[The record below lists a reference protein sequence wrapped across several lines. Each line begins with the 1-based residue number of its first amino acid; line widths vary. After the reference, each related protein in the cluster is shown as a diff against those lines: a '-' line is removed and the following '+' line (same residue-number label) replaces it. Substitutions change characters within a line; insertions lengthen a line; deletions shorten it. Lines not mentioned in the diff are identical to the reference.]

1 MNGYVLIKVIEYLL
15 VIADSIPQEVGDAF
29 LTQVEAICSHFG
41 PSSLDFA
48 HVRLVPSI
56 HSRRPPSPSTR
67 CSHRR
72 WLPACPAVL
81 SFSPSHVASSP
92 LLAAS
97 ASASS
102 STSASIST
110 LASISTSEHPEG
122 LQRRR
127 SLSVDIV
134 VKKTTALQPDGMKT
148 ITVDIRDDAKA

>member
-48 HVRLVPSI
+48 HVRPVPSI
-56 HSRRPPSPSTR
+56 HSRRPPTPSTR

-81 SFSPSHVASSP
+81 SSSPSHVASSP

-102 STSASIST
+102 SAS
-110 LASISTSEHPEG
+110 ASISTSEHPEG

-134 VKKTTALQPDGMKT
+134 VKKTTALQPDEMKT
-148 ITVDIRDDAKA
+148 ITVDIREGH

>member
-48 HVRLVPSI
+48 HVRPVPSI

-81 SFSPSHVASSP
+81 SSSPSHVASSP

-102 STSASIST
+102 STS
-110 LASISTSEHPEG
+110 ASISTSEHPEG

-134 VKKTTALQPDGMKT
+134 VKKTTALQPDEMKT
-148 ITVDIRDDAKA
+148 ITVDIREGH

>member
-48 HVRLVPSI
+48 HVRPVPSI
-56 HSRRPPSPSTR
+56 HSRRPLSPSTR
-67 CSHRR
+67 CSRRR

-81 SFSPSHVASSP
+81 SFSPFHVASSP

-102 STSASIST
+102 SAS
-110 LASISTSEHPEG
+110 ASISTSEHPEG

-134 VKKTTALQPDGMKT
+134 VKKTTALQPDEMKT
-148 ITVDIRDDAKA
+148 ITVDIRDDAEA

>member
-48 HVRLVPSI
+48 HVRPLPSL
-56 HSRRPPSPSTR
+56 HGRRPPSPSTR
-67 CSHRR
+67 CSRRR

-81 SFSPSHVASSP
+81 SSSPSHVASSP

-97 ASASS
+97 AS
-102 STSASIST
+102 
-110 LASISTSEHPEG
+110 ASISTSEHPEG

-134 VKKTTALQPDGMKT
+134 VKKTTALQPDEMKT
-148 ITVDIRDDAKA
+148 ITVGATIDADA

>member
-48 HVRLVPSI
+48 HVRPVPSI

-67 CSHRR
+67 YSRRR

-81 SFSPSHVASSP
+81 SPSPSHVASSP

-102 STSASIST
+102 SAS
-110 LASISTSEHPEG
+110 ASISTSEHPEG

-134 VKKTTALQPDGMKT
+134 VKKTTALQPDEMKT
-148 ITVDIRDDAKA
+148 ITVDIREGH

>member
-48 HVRLVPSI
+48 HVRPVPFL

-67 CSHRR
+67 CSHRL

-81 SFSPSHVASSP
+81 SSSPSHVASSP

-102 STSASIST
+102 SAS
-110 LASISTSEHPEG
+110 ASISTSEHPEG

-134 VKKTTALQPDGMKT
+134 VKKTTALQPDEMKT

>member
-48 HVRLVPSI
+48 HVRPVPSI
-56 HSRRPPSPSTR
+56 HNRRPPSPSTR
-67 CSHRR
+67 CSRR
-72 WLPACPAVL
+72 LWLPACPAVL
-81 SFSPSHVASSP
+81 SSSPSHVASSP

-102 STSASIST
+102 STSIST

-134 VKKTTALQPDGMKT
+134 VKKTTALQPDEMKT
-148 ITVDIRDDAKA
+148 ITVSMNKAAKA

>member
-48 HVRLVPSI
+48 HVRPVPSI
-56 HSRRPPSPSTR
+56 HNRRPPSPSTR
-67 CSHRR
+67 CSRRR
-72 WLPACPAVL
+72 WLLACPAVL
-81 SFSPSHVASSP
+81 SSSPSHVASSP

-97 ASASS
+97 
-102 STSASIST
+102 TSASAST

-134 VKKTTALQPDGMKT
+134 VKKTTALQPDEMKT
-148 ITVDIRDDAKA
+148 ITVDIREGH

>member
-48 HVRLVPSI
+48 HVCPVPSI
-56 HSRRPPSPSTR
+56 HNRRPPSPSIR
-67 CSHRR
+67 CSHRL

-81 SFSPSHVASSP
+81 SSSPSHVASSP

-97 ASASS
+97 A
-102 STSASIST
+102 SASIST

-134 VKKTTALQPDGMKT
+134 VKKTTALQPDEMKT

>member
-48 HVRLVPSI
+48 HVRPVPSI

-67 CSHRR
+67 CSRRR

-81 SFSPSHVASSP
+81 SSSPSHVASSP

-102 STSASIST
+102 STS
-110 LASISTSEHPEG
+110 ASISTSEHPEG

-134 VKKTTALQPDGMKT
+134 VKKTTALQPDEMKT
-148 ITVDIRDDAKA
+148 ITVDIREVAKA

>member
-48 HVRLVPSI
+48 HVRPVPSI
-56 HSRRPPSPSTR
+56 HSRRPPTPSTR
-67 CSHRR
+67 CSRRR

-81 SFSPSHVASSP
+81 SSSPSHVASSP

-102 STSASIST
+102 STS
-110 LASISTSEHPEG
+110 ASISTSEHPEG

-134 VKKTTALQPDGMKT
+134 VKKTTALQPDEMKT

>member
-48 HVRLVPSI
+48 HVRPVPSI

-67 CSHRR
+67 CSRRR

-81 SFSPSHVASSP
+81 SSSPSHVASSP

-97 ASASS
+97 A

-134 VKKTTALQPDGMKT
+134 VKKTTALQPDEMKT

>member
-15 VIADSIPQEVGDAF
+15 VIADSFPQEVGDAF

-48 HVRLVPSI
+48 HVCLILSL
-56 HSRRPPSPSTR
+56 HGRRPPSPSTR

-72 WLPACPAVL
+72 WFPACPAVL
-81 SFSPSHVASSP
+81 PSSPSHVASSP

-97 ASASS
+97 SSA
-102 STSASIST
+102 
-110 LASISTSEHPEG
+110 SEHPEG

-134 VKKTTALQPDGMKT
+134 VKKATALQPDEMKT
-148 ITVDIRDDAKA
+148 ITVGATEGTDA

>member
-48 HVRLVPSI
+48 HVRPVPFL

-67 CSHRR
+67 CSRRR
-72 WLPACPAVL
+72 WFPACPAVL
-81 SFSPSHVASSP
+81 SSSPSHVASSP

-102 STSASIST
+102 SAS
-110 LASISTSEHPEG
+110 ASISTSEHPEG

-134 VKKTTALQPDGMKT
+134 VKKTTALQPDEMKT

>member
-48 HVRLVPSI
+48 HVRPVPSI
-56 HSRRPPSPSTR
+56 HSRRPPTPSTR

-81 SFSPSHVASSP
+81 SFSLSHVASSP

-97 ASASS
+97 ASASI
-102 STSASIST
+102 SA

-134 VKKTTALQPDGMKT
+134 VKKTTALQPDEMKT
-148 ITVDIRDDAKA
+148 ITVDIREVAKA

>member
-48 HVRLVPSI
+48 HVRPVPSI

-67 CSHRR
+67 CSRRR

-81 SFSPSHVASSP
+81 SSSPSHVASSP

-102 STSASIST
+102 STS
-110 LASISTSEHPEG
+110 ASISTSEHPEG

-134 VKKTTALQPDGMKT
+134 VKKTTALQPDEMKT

>member
-48 HVRLVPSI
+48 HVRPVPSI
-56 HSRRPPSPSTR
+56 HSRRPPTPSTR
-67 CSHRR
+67 CSRRR

-81 SFSPSHVASSP
+81 SSFPSHVASSP

-102 STSASIST
+102 SAS
-110 LASISTSEHPEG
+110 ASISTSEHPEG

-134 VKKTTALQPDGMKT
+134 VKKTTALQPDEMKT
-148 ITVDIRDDAKA
+148 ITVDIRDDAEA

>member
-48 HVRLVPSI
+48 HVRPVPSI
-56 HSRRPPSPSTR
+56 HSRRPPTPSTR
-67 CSHRR
+67 CSRRR

-81 SFSPSHVASSP
+81 SSFPSHVASSP

-102 STSASIST
+102 SAS
-110 LASISTSEHPEG
+110 ASISTSEHPEG

-134 VKKTTALQPDGMKT
+134 VKKTTALQPDEMKT

>member
-48 HVRLVPSI
+48 HVRPVPSI

-81 SFSPSHVASSP
+81 SSSPSHVASSP

-97 ASASS
+97 TSASS
-102 STSASIST
+102 STS
-110 LASISTSEHPEG
+110 ASISTSEHPEG

-134 VKKTTALQPDGMKT
+134 VKKTTALQPDEMKT

>member
-48 HVRLVPSI
+48 HVRPVPSI
-56 HSRRPPSPSTR
+56 HSRRPPTPSTR
-67 CSHRR
+67 YSRRR

-81 SFSPSHVASSP
+81 SSSPSHVASSP

-102 STSASIST
+102 SAS
-110 LASISTSEHPEG
+110 ASISTSEYPEG

-134 VKKTTALQPDGMKT
+134 VKKTTALQPDEMKT
-148 ITVDIRDDAKA
+148 ITVGMNKAADA

>member
-48 HVRLVPSI
+48 HVRPVPSI
-56 HSRRPPSPSTR
+56 HSRRPLSPSTR
-67 CSHRR
+67 CSRRR

-102 STSASIST
+102 SAS
-110 LASISTSEHPEG
+110 ASISTSEHPEG

-134 VKKTTALQPDGMKT
+134 VKKTTALQPDEMKT
-148 ITVDIRDDAKA
+148 ITVDIRDDAEA

>member
-48 HVRLVPSI
+48 HVRPVPFL

-67 CSHRR
+67 CSRR
-72 WLPACPAVL
+72 LWLPACPAVL
-81 SFSPSHVASSP
+81 SSSPSHVASSP

-102 STSASIST
+102 SASAST
-110 LASISTSEHPEG
+110 LASISTSEPPEG

-134 VKKTTALQPDGMKT
+134 VKKTTALQPDEMKT
-148 ITVDIRDDAKA
+148 ITVGATKATDA

>member
-48 HVRLVPSI
+48 HVRPVPSI
-56 HSRRPPSPSTR
+56 HSRRPPTPSTR

-81 SFSPSHVASSP
+81 SSSPSHVASSP

-102 STSASIST
+102 STS
-110 LASISTSEHPEG
+110 ASISTSEHPEG

-134 VKKTTALQPDGMKT
+134 VKKTTALQPDEMKT

>member
-48 HVRLVPSI
+48 HVRPVPFL

-67 CSHRR
+67 CSRRR

-81 SFSPSHVASSP
+81 SSSPSHVASSP

-102 STSASIST
+102 SAS
-110 LASISTSEHPEG
+110 ASISTSEHPEG

-134 VKKTTALQPDGMKT
+134 VKKTTALQPDEMKT
-148 ITVDIRDDAKA
+148 ITVDIREGADA

>member
-48 HVRLVPSI
+48 HVRPVPSI

-67 CSHRR
+67 CSRRR

-97 ASASS
+97 S
-102 STSASIST
+102 ST
-110 LASISTSEHPEG
+110 STSEHLEG

-134 VKKTTALQPDGMKT
+134 VKKTTALQPDEMKT
-148 ITVDIRDDAKA
+148 ITVDIREGH